1 MGVIALWEG
10 TPGINQQS
18 WVEWLICSVS
28 DTGIAWEGEKQAYGV
43 AGGQILGKTGDR
55 VDKNVIMKQRP
66 SQTTNKNIEL
76 GEGSAVSN
84 NKQ

>member
-1 MGVIALWEG
+1 MG
-10 TPGINQQS
+10 QQ
-18 WVEWLICSVS
+18 E
-28 DTGIAWEGEKQAYGV
+28 
-43 AGGQILGKTGDR
+43 DR
-55 VDKNVIMKQRP
+55 FLVKEDWVDKNVIMKQRP